1 MTRCLVILAILLQ
14 LGSLWAVDKFAFP
27 ASAQG
32 ICDVPMTAIGTT
44 GDAAV
49 NKNNSIV
56 TVNIPKKHHISNE
69 TRGAVIT
76 FDMKS
81 LKNKVVCVK
90 AQVRYTEVG
99 SDTQGPHVGVK
110 LLCDF
115 SSPHSGRTFVFSPS
129 CIGSSNGWQNL
140 EVYCPLN
147 EFITEARVILG
158 LQQAWGKAEFRNISA
173 EVVAPADAGPKTY
186 SVPANFR
193 CEYSD
198 KVLNAP
204 MGRGFMTPPPNRITK
219 QDIQDM
225 AKLNVN
231 LIRYQIVDG
240 LKNYWDLAAY
250 DKWMTEC
257 LDKLDSLMPELKA
270 AGIKVVIDMHRPPG
284 YRIGYA
290 PFPKAPGTEL
300 VKKINP
306 HLIHRVM
313 VEENQYNFY
322 IFTWQKI
329 ARRYKDNPIIYGYD
343 LINEPYVSGPTPY
356 HWQDLQYAA
365 AKAIREIDPEMP
377 IIVEGN
383 YLANPSMF
391 NMTPMPLKN
400 IIYQVHMYNPM
411 TYSHQGVGHKAYIE
425 RYPQYAIK
433 YNYSKDFLRKS
444 MQPTIDFMEKY
455 GAKIYVGEFSVT
467 RWSPDAARYL
477 DDLISVFEELK
488 WDWTYHAFREWDGWS
503 LEHDSNPANTQ
514 KAKKTTDRM
523 QVMIKYLKK
532 NISAKL

>member
-27 ASAQG
+27 ASSQG

-193 CEYSD
+193 
-198 KVLNAP
+198 
-204 MGRGFMTPPPNRITK
+204 
-219 QDIQDM
+219 
-225 AKLNVN
+225 
-231 LIRYQIVDG
+231 
-240 LKNYWDLAAY
+240 
-250 DKWMTEC
+250 
-257 LDKLDSLMPELKA
+257 
-270 AGIKVVIDMHRPPG
+270 
-284 YRIGYA
+284 
-290 PFPKAPGTEL
+290 
-300 VKKINP
+300 
-306 HLIHRVM
+306 
-313 VEENQYNFY
+313 
-322 IFTWQKI
+322 
-329 ARRYKDNPIIYGYD
+329 
-343 LINEPYVSGPTPY
+343 
-356 HWQDLQYAA
+356 
-365 AKAIREIDPEMP
+365 
-377 IIVEGN
+377 
-383 YLANPSMF
+383 
-391 NMTPMPLKN
+391 
-400 IIYQVHMYNPM
+400 
-411 TYSHQGVGHKAYIE
+411 
-425 RYPQYAIK
+425 
-433 YNYSKDFLRKS
+433 
-444 MQPTIDFMEKY
+444 
-455 GAKIYVGEFSVT
+455 
-467 RWSPDAARYL
+467 
-477 DDLISVFEELK
+477 
-488 WDWTYHAFREWDGWS
+488 
-503 LEHDSNPANTQ
+503 
-514 KAKKTTDRM
+514 
-523 QVMIKYLKK
+523 
-532 NISAKL
+532 